1 MTFSIFQTTVQ
12 ILTQD
17 IFPIVSSPILWTLL
31 SLFVI
36 ALLLR
41 ACFPCVTLSGLERR
55 IETVQRMLKEYKDM
69 GPVLN
74 TNDIMSGYINYE
86 QCQSR
91 RVAFELEKRLRRITQ
106 DAHKIFSEDHN
117 TSRISYLSLR
127 RVIIISSL
135 SKKLCTLEKD
145 IKYAQTMGLKYRN
158 NQVLEL
164 MSRISPDTTSESEEV

>member
-17 IFPIVSSPILWTLL
+17 ILPIVSSPILWTLL

-55 IETVQRMLKEYKDM
+55 IETVQKTLKEYKDI
-69 GPVLN
+69 GSVLN
-74 TNDIMSGYINYE
+74 TNDIMSGFINYE
-86 QCQSR
+86 HPSR

-106 DAHKIFSEDHN
+106 DAHKIFSEDHK
-117 TSRISYLSLR
+117 TSWISCLSLR
-127 RVIIISSL
+127 RVIIISLL
-135 SKKLCTLEKD
+135 SKKLYTLERD
-145 IKYAQTMGLKYRN
+145 IKYTQTVALKYRN

-164 MSRISPDTTSESEEV
+164 MSRISPDTASEHGEV

>member
-1 MTFSIFQTTVQ
+1 
-12 ILTQD
+12 
-17 IFPIVSSPILWTLL
+17 
-31 SLFVI
+31 
-36 ALLLR
+36 
-41 ACFPCVTLSGLERR
+41 
-55 IETVQRMLKEYKDM
+55 
-69 GPVLN
+69 
-74 TNDIMSGYINYE
+74 MSGYINYE